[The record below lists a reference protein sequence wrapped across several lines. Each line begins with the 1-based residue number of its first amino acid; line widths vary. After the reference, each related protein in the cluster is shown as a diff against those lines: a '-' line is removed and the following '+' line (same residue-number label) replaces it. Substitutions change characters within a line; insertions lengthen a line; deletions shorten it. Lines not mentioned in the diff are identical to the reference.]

1 LLSDAESDSVAIA
14 RGDDSVAT
22 SDATSFAT
30 TISRAKA
37 TAGSAA
43 IGNLSKATSKANA
56 KANFLSQA
64 DATAGA
70 FTLWEWGAG
79 GLRAV
84 MWVS

>member
-1 LLSDAESDSVAIA
+1 M
-14 RGDDSVAT
+14 AT

-37 TAGSAA
+37 TAGTAA

-56 KANFLSQA
+56 EASLISQA

-70 FTLWEWGAG
+70 FVLGGWAGWGA
-79 GLRAV
+79 
-84 MWVS
+84 S